1 MNNSV
6 VLGFYKTALAGLA
19 LCVISYALLFL
30 VPLCVG
36 ASMLFV
42 SSVVFTIGIIGVLC
56 TIRPFQEKKEIL
68 SDLAF
73 YGACG
78 FFLSLAVSYIAAF
91 IAALFFPA
99 VNMYPFM
106 IVMAAIG
113 LFCMVACFLLL
124 ITILIQDIIETQKK
138 KKAK

>member
-6 VLGFYKTALAGLA
+6 VLGFCKTALAGLA

-73 YGACG
+73 CCACG
-78 FFLSLAVSYIAAF
+78 FFLSLTVSYISAF

-99 VNMYPFM
+99 INLNPFFVIM
-106 IVMAAIG
+106 TIFGIVCMA
-113 LFCMVACFLLL
+113 LCFLLL
-124 ITILIQDIIETQKK
+124 IVILIQYVVKSTKN
-138 KKAK
+138 KKAN